1 MRAVVTLVLHTIP
14 CRLLGHVTALRELQ
28 LLVQCDV
35 YSGWCL
41 GCLIPGAAYR
51 GGARTARQAA
61 ACQLLCNYAGSL
73 DGTLALMKSPFLTE
87 ATPALQSALL
97 RSEDVTASQIIR
109 VCSAMASHSTGQRQ
123 LLRTPGAPAFIDVV
137 GEYGGHPRLQL
148 SFTAMLELLRN
159 LAFLYDNKPF
169 YLADPR

>member
-1 MRAVVTLVLHTIP
+1 M
-14 CRLLGHVTALRELQ
+14 
-28 LLVQCDV
+28 
-35 YSGWCL
+35 
-41 GCLIPGAAYR
+41 
-51 GGARTARQAA
+51 
-61 ACQLLCNYAGSL
+61 LCNYAGSL

-109 VCSAMASHSTGQRQ
+109 VCSAMASHSIGQRQ
-123 LLRTPGAPAFIDVV
+123 LLRTPGAPAFVDVV

-159 LAFLYDNKPF
+159 LAFLHDNKPY